1 MKFGG
6 EENVSGRL
14 LIVVVI
20 IESIESIEYLR
31 GSRTTKESL
40 DRSNQDYSH
49 FRKMFYFLFIS
60 RNFLFFLIGIFANF
74 PCFRTIL
81 SN

>member
-20 IESIESIEYLR
+20 IESIESTEYLR

-40 DRSNQDYSH
+40 DRSNPVYSH

-60 RNFLFFLIGIFANF
+60 RNFFVFSNRYLRQFPLF
-74 PCFRTIL
+74 
-81 SN
+81 